1 LDSKPLGSEQ
11 VNDCCK
17 THEVAGLANSSKKPN
32 AKFVDVGFDTILEAL
47 VDLDSGIEV
56 LPKYGVFDKN
66 GFRPC

>member
-1 LDSKPLGSEQ
+1 M
-11 VNDCCK
+11 
-17 THEVAGLANSSKKPN
+17 ANSSKTPN

-47 VDLDSGIEV
+47 KDMDDGTEV

>member
-1 LDSKPLGSEQ
+1 MDSKPLGSEQ

>member
-1 LDSKPLGSEQ
+1 MDSKPLGSEQ

-17 THEVAGLANSSKKPN
+17 THEFTGLANSSKKPN

-47 VDLDSGIEV
+47 VDLDARTEV